1 MGKSAAGLYT
11 ELFVFGGRSFSIW
24 NSSGKLA
31 YDSGDLLE
39 RITAEAYPSNFNASN
54 DNNTF
59 DNRSDDKGPEPEG
72 VVIGKVL
79 GKPYA
84 FIGLER
90 IGGVA
95 VFDVSD
101 PAAPKFIEYVNNRNF
116 DIEPK
121 TLRTSKAILP
131 QATSVPRDYSLL
143 AMMRVQTAGRYWWW
157 ATRSAARLPSTK
169 SRARGAE
176 EIDKRSRSQLMPT
189 RCRCRFQ

>member
-1 MGKSAAGLYT
+1 MDSNYDKVTLDPEAFPNGAVLKNDANLGRLNITTTMGKSAAGLYT

-39 RITAEAYPSNFNASN
+39 RITSEAYPSNFNASN

-95 VFDVSD
+95 VFDVR
-101 PAAPKFIEYVNNRNF
+101 PRRAKIYRVREQPK
-116 DIEPK
+116 
-121 TLRTSKAILP
+121 LRHRT
-131 QATSVPRDYSLL
+131 
-143 AMMRVQTAGRYWWW
+143 GN
-157 ATRSAARLPSTK
+157 
-169 SRARGAE
+169 
-176 EIDKRSRSQLMPT
+176 
-189 RCRCRFQ
+189 

>member
-1 MGKSAAGLYT
+1 MITIRSTTAAT
-11 ELFVFGGRSFSIW
+11 TR
-24 NSSGKLA
+24 
-31 YDSGDLLE
+31 
-39 RITAEAYPSNFNASN
+39 
-54 DNNTF
+54 
-59 DNRSDDKGPEPEG
+59 GPEPEG

-101 PAAPKFIEYVNNRNF
+101 PAAPIFVQYVNNRNF
-116 DIEPK
+116 AAEPE
-121 TLRTSKAILP
+121 TDDEQGILP
-131 QATSVPRDYSLL
+131 QVTSVPRDYSLL

-157 ATRSAARLPSTK
+157 ATRSARLPSTK

-176 EIDKRSRSQLMPT
+176 EIDKRSRSPHANSLPT
-189 RCRCRFQ
+189 SLSNDQQSWPIYRESSDQFVDDIFKEFLAPASMLHRIRVAERVFFK